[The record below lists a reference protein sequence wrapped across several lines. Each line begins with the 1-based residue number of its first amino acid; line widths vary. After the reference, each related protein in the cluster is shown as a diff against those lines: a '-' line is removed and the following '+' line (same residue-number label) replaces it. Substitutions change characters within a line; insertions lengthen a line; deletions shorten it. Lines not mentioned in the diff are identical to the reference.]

1 MAQTL
6 KRLYAGSPVVPAPP
20 LLLTTSTAT
29 TGGTIAASATCTY
42 MVTALIGGVETALS
56 NRLTQVAGSGTS
68 TNTVTINWTAVVGAT
83 GYKVYGRT
91 NGLELLMATVG
102 AVTTWTDTGSVTPS
116 GAAPTGS
123 GFSEATATP
132 GLYVVPS
139 GKSAIL
145 HKVIISNPTSSV
157 GRVSLSVVPSGG
169 TGGAANRII
178 ADALVQPDRNGA
190 PVPPLQYVV
199 AMNTGDFITGYVTI
213 AGIVLTVL
221 GVEVS

>member
-6 KRLYAGSPVVPAPP
+6 KRLFSGSPVTPAPP
-20 LLLTTSTAT
+20 LLLTTNTAT
-29 TGGTIAASATCTY
+29 TGGTIGAAVTCTY

-56 NRLTQVAGSGTS
+56 NRITQVSGAGT
-68 TNTVTINWTAVVGAT
+68 TNTVTINWATVVGAT

-91 NGLELLMATVG
+91 NGSELLMATVG
-102 AVTTWTDTGSVTPS
+102 NVTSWTDTGSVTPA
-116 GAAPTGS
+116 GALPSGS

-132 GLYVVPS
+132 GLYKGPV

-145 HKVIISNPTSSV
+145 HKVILSNPTASV

-169 TGGAANRII
+169 TGGASNRII
-178 ADALVQPDRNGA
+178 ADAMVQPDRNGA
-190 PVPPLQYVV
+190 PAQPLQYVV
-199 AMNTGDFITGYVTI
+199 ATDAGDFITGYVTI
-213 AGIVLTVL
+213 AGIVITIL